1 MRFFTARQL
10 SSWSRRTPPKCARVA
25 KLTAGGFPWLV
36 AEGDGRVTGYAYAG
50 PYHDR
55 PAYRWA
61 LENSVYIAPD
71 STRRGIGRAL
81 LEALVAESES
91 RGFRQMTAVIGDA
104 ANAASIGLHRA
115 CGFGHVGTL
124 DAVGYKHGRWLSVV
138 MMQRALGPGSATNP
152 SDHPAM

>member
-1 MRFFTARQL
+1 MGGTDGASRRPTPDHTPRNTRGRAGDRLHLCPMRFFTARQL

-81 LEALVAESES
+81 LEALVAES
-91 RGFRQMTAVIGDA
+91 
-104 ANAASIGLHRA
+104 
-115 CGFGHVGTL
+115 
-124 DAVGYKHGRWLSVV
+124 
-138 MMQRALGPGSATNP
+138 
-152 SDHPAM
+152 